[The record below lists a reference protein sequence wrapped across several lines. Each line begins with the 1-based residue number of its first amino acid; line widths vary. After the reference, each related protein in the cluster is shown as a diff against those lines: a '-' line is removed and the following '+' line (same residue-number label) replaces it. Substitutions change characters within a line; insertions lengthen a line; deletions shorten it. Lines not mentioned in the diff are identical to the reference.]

1 MEESWNACSDS
12 NAPVAPLVHVEQ
24 GRVEDYKTPGTL
36 NKNVHQVG
44 TNITVLPAVE
54 LATFKLEE
62 ALVTPLTKMSG
73 KLWQQVI
80 IQGCLCKVQDTKTSA
95 KNHQYKHVCVV
106 DQTGNYVP
114 CLAFGAQATK
124 NVQEMYN
131 TPNITV
137 LLCFVQAK
145 PPKPNPQYPNENGK
159 VWFYDNSFI
168 FAASTHSTQAEP
180 KQEIVLK

>member
-1 MEESWNACSDS
+1 MECLQQQHCTRCTSGAC
-12 NAPVAPLVHVEQ
+12 
-24 GRVEDYKTPGTL
+24 GTGPCRRL
-36 NKNVHQVG
+36 QNPRHTTKNVHQVG

-54 LATFKLEE
+54 LAAFKLEE
-62 ALVTPLTKMSG
+62 ILVTPLTKMSG

-95 KNHQYKHVCVV
+95 KNHQYKDFCVV

-114 CLAFGAQATK
+114 CLAFGTQATK

-131 TPNITV
+131 APNITV

-145 PPKPNPQYPNENGK
+145 PPKPNPQYPNANGK
-159 VWFYDNSFI
+159 VWFYDNSLI
-168 FAASTHSTQAEP
+168 SAASTHSTQAEP
-180 KQEIVLK
+180 KQEIVLR